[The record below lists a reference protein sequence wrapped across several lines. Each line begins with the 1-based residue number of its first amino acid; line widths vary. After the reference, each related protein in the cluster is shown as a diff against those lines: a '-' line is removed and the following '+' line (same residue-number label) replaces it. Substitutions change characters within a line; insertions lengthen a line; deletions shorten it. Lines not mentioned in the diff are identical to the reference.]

1 MGKTKM
7 ENGVKINLISQ
18 QKLNEF
24 TSPDRIK
31 FILEEVKNGTV
42 LVLEKGLSPAEE
54 ISLIEQTMTEIDQ
67 DTFIGVEIERYA
79 DDIKTNW
86 LSRILRRT
94 GRTSRMTVIGP
105 AHLLKTIHKD
115 NKVIQAM
122 ILTKKAVVG
131 EM

>member
-1 MGKTKM
+1 M

-24 TSPDRIK
+24 TSSDRIR

-54 ISLIEQTMTEIDQ
+54 IYLIEQTMSEIDQ
-67 DTFIGVEIERYA
+67 DTFIGVEIERYT

-86 LSRILRRT
+86 LNRILRRT

-131 EM
+131 EV

>member
-1 MGKTKM
+1 MGKM
-7 ENGVKINLISQ
+7 EDGVKINLVSQ

-24 TSPDRIK
+24 TSPDRIR
-31 FILEEVKNGTV
+31 FILDQIKNGIV

-54 ISLIEQTMTEIDQ
+54 ISLIEQTMAEIDQ
-67 DTFIGVEIERYA
+67 DTFIGVEIERYS
-79 DDIKTNW
+79 DNIKTNW

-131 EM
+131 EV

>member
-1 MGKTKM
+1 M

-24 TSPDRIK
+24 TSSDRIK
-31 FILEEVKNGTV
+31 FILDQVRNGTV
-42 LVLEKGLSPAEE
+42 LVLEKGLTPVEE
-54 ISLIEQTMTEIDQ
+54 IHLIEQTMSEIDQ
-67 DTFIGVEIERYA
+67 DTFIGVEIERYT

-86 LSRILRRT
+86 LNRILRRT

-131 EM
+131 EV

>member
-1 MGKTKM
+1 MIKM

-42 LVLEKGLSPAEE
+42 LVLEKGLTPVEE
-54 ISLIEQTMTEIDQ
+54 IRLIEQTMTEIDQ

-86 LSRILRRT
+86 LNRILRRT
-94 GRTSRMTVIGP
+94 SRTSRMAVIGP

-131 EM
+131 EV

>member
-1 MGKTKM
+1 VIKM

-24 TSPDRIK
+24 TSPDRVK
-31 FILEEVKNGTV
+31 FILDEVKNGTV
-42 LVLEKGLSPAEE
+42 LVLEKGLSPVEE
-54 ISLIEQTMTEIDQ
+54 IRLIEQTMTEIDQ
-67 DTFIGVEIERYA
+67 DTFIGIEIERYS

-86 LSRILRRT
+86 LNRILRRT
-94 GRTSRMTVIGP
+94 SRTSRMTVIGP

-131 EM
+131 EV